1 MNIFDQLEDLCN
13 KYIKEGLLLSIE
25 FNQFGMIIRGYQ
37 NDFCFNRMYD
47 YDLLRNLSIS
57 QSLVYREIVV
67 DYLVDEFK
75 KEFDKE
81 VSKCLN
87 TQ

>member
-1 MNIFDQLEDLCN
+1 MTDEKLNNISIDQLEDLCN

-37 NDFCFNRMYD
+37 NDFCFNRMYS
-47 YDLLRNLSIS
+47 YDLFKNLSF
-57 QSLVYREIVV
+57 V
-67 DYLVDEFK
+67 DVDFLVDEFK

-81 VSKCLN
+81 IEKCLN

>member
-1 MNIFDQLEDLCN
+1 MNVFNQLRDLCN
-13 KYIKEGLLLSIE
+13 KCAKEGLLLTIE
-25 FNQFGMIIRGYQ
+25 FDRFGMIIRGYQ
-37 NDFCFNRMYD
+37 NDFCFNRMYS
-47 YDLLRNLSIS
+47 YDLLKDR
-57 QSLVYREIVV
+57 SLVYMTVF
-67 DYLVDEFK
+67 LVDEFK

>member
-1 MNIFDQLEDLCN
+1 MNVFNQLRDLCN
-13 KYIKEGLLLSIE
+13 KYAKEGLLLTIE
-25 FNQFGMIIRGYQ
+25 FDQFGMIIRGYQ
-37 NDFCFNRMYD
+37 KDFCFNRMYN
-47 YDLLRNLSIS
+47 YDLLKDL
-57 QSLVYREIVV
+57 SLVYV
-67 DYLVDEFK
+67 DFLVDEFK

>member
-1 MNIFDQLEDLCN
+1 MTDEKLNNISIDQLEDLCN

-25 FNQFGMIIRGYQ
+25 FNQFGMIIRGYR
-37 NDFCFNRMYD
+37 NDFCFNRMYS
-47 YDLLRNLSIS
+47 YDLLKDR
-57 QSLVYREIVV
+57 SLVYM
-67 DYLVDEFK
+67 DFLVDEFK
-75 KEFDKE
+75 KEFDKG

>member
-25 FNQFGMIIRGYQ
+25 FNQFGMIIRGYR
-37 NDFCFNRMYD
+37 NDFYFNRNYT
-47 YDLLRNLSIS
+47 YDLLKNLSFD
-57 QSLVYREIVV
+57 YV
-67 DYLVDEFK
+67 DFLVDEFK
-75 KEFDKE
+75 KEFDKG

-87 TQ
+87 IQ

>member
-1 MNIFDQLEDLCN
+1 MNIFDQLRDLCN
-13 KYIKEGLLLSIE
+13 KYVKEGLSLSIE

-37 NDFCFNRMYD
+37 NDFCFNRIYD
-47 YDLLRNLSIS
+47 YYLLKSLS
-57 QSLVYREIVV
+57 VV
-67 DYLVDEFK
+67 DGMDFLVDEFK

-81 VSKCLN
+81 ISKCLN